1 MFIHLLFDL
10 LAYIVGTFLLWK
22 IFKPSRP
29 TIEDENLRYAYYTVV
44 IVGAFFGAFIVGS
57 LNTLVSLDSSNII
70 IGKSILG
77 AIVGGVVAVESF
89 KKIMNIKGST
99 GAYFVPS
106 LAVGIAI
113 GRIGCFVSGLEDYTY
128 GVETSS
134 IFGYDFGDG
143 VLRHPVQLY
152 ESLTMAIFFFYTL
165 YVYKKSRDYFEKFI
179 FYQFILVYSLQRFV
193 WEFLKP
199 YKDIAFGLNVFQF
212 ICLGLV
218 VYSIWYL
225 YNQFQSCRFDF
236 IERQNQTQKIK

>member
-1 MFIHLLFDL
+1 MFVHLLFDL
-10 LAYIVGTFLLWK
+10 LAYIVGTLLLWK
-22 IFKPSRP
+22 VFKPSRP
-29 TIEDENLRYAYYTVV
+29 TIEDENLRYAYYTIV
-44 IVGAFFGAFIVGS
+44 IIGAFFVAFFIGS

-77 AIVGGVVAVESF
+77 AIVGGVIAVEIF

-128 GVETSS
+128 GVETNS

-165 YVYKKSRDYFEKFI
+165 ILYIKDRNYFEKVI

-193 WEFLKP
+193 WEFFKP
-199 YKDIAFGLNVFQF
+199 YESVAFGLNVFQF
-212 ICLGLV
+212 VCLGLM
-218 VYSIWYL
+218 VYAVRYL
-225 YNQFQSCRFDF
+225 FKNLRG
-236 IERQNQTQKIK
+236 

>member
-1 MFIHLLFDL
+1 MFVHLLFDL
-10 LAYIVGTFLLWK
+10 LAYGIGTLLLWK
-22 IFKPSRP
+22 VFKPSRP

-44 IVGAFFGAFIVGS
+44 IIGAFFGAFIIGS
-57 LNTLVSLDSSNII
+57 LNTLVSLDSSKII

-77 AIVGGVVAVESF
+77 AIVGGIIAVESF

-113 GRIGCFVSGLEDYTY
+113 GRIGCFVSGLDDYTY
-128 GVETSS
+128 GVETNS
-134 IFGYDFGDG
+134 ILGYDFGDG
-143 VLRHPVQLY
+143 ILRHPVQLY

-165 YVYKKSRDYFEKFI
+165 LLYIKNRDYFEKVI

-199 YKDIAFGLNVFQF
+199 YESIAFGLNIFQF

-218 VYSIWYL
+218 VYALRYL
-225 YNQFQSCRFDF
+225 S
-236 IERQNQTQKIK
+236 KK

>member
-1 MFIHLLFDL
+1 MFVHLLFDL
-10 LAYIVGTFLLWK
+10 LAYAVGTLLLWK
-22 IFKPSRP
+22 VFKPSRP
-29 TIEDENLRYAYYTVV
+29 TIEDENLRYIYYTVV
-44 IVGAFFGAFIVGS
+44 LVGAFFGAFLIGS

-113 GRIGCFVSGLEDYTY
+113 GRVGCFVSGLEDYTY
-128 GVETSS
+128 GVVTDSF
-134 IFGYDFGDG
+134 FGYDFGDG

-152 ESLTMAIFFFYTL
+152 ESLTMALFFVYTL
-165 YVYKKSRDYFEKFI
+165 LLYIKKRDYFEKVI
-179 FYQFILVYSLQRFV
+179 FYQFIFVYSFQRFV

-199 YKDIAFGLNVFQF
+199 YERIGFGLNVFQF
-212 ICLGLV
+212 ICLGLM
-218 VYSIWYL
+218 VYAIIYL
-225 YNQFQSCRFDF
+225 RKK
-236 IERQNQTQKIK
+236 R